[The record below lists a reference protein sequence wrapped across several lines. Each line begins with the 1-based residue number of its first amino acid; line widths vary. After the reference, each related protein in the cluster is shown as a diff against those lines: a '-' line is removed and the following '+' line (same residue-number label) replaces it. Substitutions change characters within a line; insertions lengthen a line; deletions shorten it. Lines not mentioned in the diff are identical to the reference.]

1 MRPQPAS
8 RPNCASGS
16 GIAHA
21 QAQTARRRVR
31 HRLAEPPRQ
40 HALPQQVGAEPGAGP
55 AAAALAEQTQ
65 GAEQAQGLGGW
76 GGAHLCRRRSCTSC
90 SSRHSLQGPARPQQ
104 VSETRCSDRWGQ
116 STKHHTSCCTR
127 QVDLWPRMVQRGG
140 SMSVSTVRLGGGW
153 GRWCRPSRT
162 CGARRGGSPTCSLQA
177 GCEGPQA
184 SDRHPCSAGPCSAE
198 GLSCGHSPPAD
209 RTAHPAAASRMLKH
223 RRQGGWSVTG
233 WQNHR
238 GNTPC
243 LNKSG
248 RNQARA
254 LLRPPWG
261 RSRLRGW
268 AVGGRPPLGRSCT
281 SCSSRRSLQGA
292 DVTPAGQ

>member
-16 GIAHA
+16 GVAQA

-40 HALPQQVGAEPGAGP
+40 HALPQQIGAESGAGP
-55 AAAALAEQTQ
+55 AAAAQAEQTQ

-90 SSRHSLQGPARPQQ
+90 SSRRSLQGPARPQQ

-116 STKHHTSCCTR
+116 STKHRTSCMHQAGR
-127 QVDLWPRMVQRGG
+127 PLAVDGAARWQHVGAHRPAWWGRW
-140 SMSVSTVRLGGGW
+140 W

-223 RRQGGWSVTG
+223 RRQGGGSVTG

-248 RNQARA
+248 RNQVRA
-254 LLRPPWG
+254 LLRPP
-261 RSRLRGW
+261 
-268 AVGGRPPLGRSCT
+268 
-281 SCSSRRSLQGA
+281 
-292 DVTPAGQ
+292 